1 MKNKYILFI
10 IVLLSL
16 CSCSG
21 EKRLDKDNALKRAN
35 NYSLETLNNYESLVE
50 ITTKWELEA
59 AGSFKEGGDLYS
71 SLPVLNE
78 SIVEE
83 DVKEYFYTKEKIEPL
98 NLSTSTSNGI
108 EKTIKIYSYLNK
120 GLKIES
126 IERIKAKSSGYSFA
140 GNEINTTYI
149 LDDGRVEK
157 IISKR
162 DITTTGDNDDLK
174 LKGSYRYT
182 CIKSLKWVEI
192 I

>member
-1 MKNKYILFI
+1 MKNKYFLFI
-10 IVLLSL
+10 IILLSL

-21 EKRLDKDNALKRAN
+21 EKRLNKDNALKRAN
-35 NYSLETLNNYESLVE
+35 NYSLETLNNYEYLVE
-50 ITTKWELEA
+50 ITTKWELEVT
-59 AGSFKEGGDLYS
+59 GSFQEGGDLYS
-71 SLPVLNE
+71 SLPELKD
-78 SIVEE
+78 SIIECDTV
-83 DVKEYFYTKEKIEPL
+83 DYLYIKEKIDAL

-108 EKTIKIYSYLNK
+108 EKTIKAYSYLKK

-126 IERIKAKSSGYSFA
+126 IEKIKAKSSGYSFT

-174 LKGSYRYT
+174 LKGSYRYN
-182 CIKSLKWVEI
+182 CIKTLKWVEI